1 MTTRAQKK
9 KRDDDE
15 DEAAQAL
22 HQVKALKEAPHSKSS
37 VILLQKQNA
46 ELREQNAILQSQN
59 ANLEEKLHLME
70 EQIAEGARSLTGRAL
85 RQASLQAGQ
94 KNAENVERIRK
105 QFKGKLTAGKLSFTG
120 TTGNPY
126 NMWLSET
133 DKCFFCA
140 KCWLNDGTIRIFLS
154 SQVVLVF
161 IFFLGGHLIFNIKA
175 I

>member
-1 MTTRAQKK
+1 MSTRAKTR
-9 KRDDDE
+9 KREDDE
-15 DEAAQAL
+15 DKAAEAL
-22 HQVKALKEAPHSKSS
+22 HQVKAPLKEAPHS

-59 ANLEEKLHLME
+59 ANLEEQVNVLQ